1 MTAILKVIMRL
12 VAQRLDFIHPGESFV
27 LVVVFFFTLQS
38 GIIFCVSVACRFQQ
52 SPTVYQAELWKQR
65 FGIIG
70 KKKACAKSFLLLCV
84 KNAETRW
91 DRHSHDA

>member
-1 MTAILKVIMRL
+1 MRL

-70 KKKACAKSFLLLCV
+70 KKRLVRNHFYYFV
-84 KNAETRW
+84 
-91 DRHSHDA
+91 

>member
-27 LVVVFFFTLQS
+27 LVVVFFFFTLQS

-70 KKKACAKSFLLLCV
+70 KKRLVRNHFYYFV
-84 KNAETRW
+84 
-91 DRHSHDA
+91 